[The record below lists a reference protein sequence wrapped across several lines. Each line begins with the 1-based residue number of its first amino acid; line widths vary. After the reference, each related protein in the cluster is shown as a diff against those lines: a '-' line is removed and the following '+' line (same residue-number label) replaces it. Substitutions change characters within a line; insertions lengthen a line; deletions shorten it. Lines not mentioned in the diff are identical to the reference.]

1 MNSRIRFRGLV
12 LVALV
17 AALLV
22 VACTDASVVGP
33 SVPGSS
39 VARPSTVTPAATIP
53 SAVPSAPSAATTA
66 APTATPSKGPAGT
79 FLYDPTADARA
90 EVVAAIAAAKA
101 DGKRVLIDY
110 GADWCPDCHS
120 LAAVL
125 DSPAGLALLDAS
137 FHVVRV
143 DVGYWDHN
151 IDVATDYGNA
161 IALGIPSVVVLDG
174 AGTIIGSTADGSLAS
189 ASAMTADEMLA
200 ILSHWAG

>member
-39 VARPSTVTPAATIP
+39 VARPSTV
-53 SAVPSAPSAATTA
+53 PSAATTA